1 MNQCNKFGRKL
12 RILSL
17 CFILLAAV
25 TVFAVTPFAFAEDQT
40 VSDETAAEEGA
51 AGILEEEPFIPPASF
66 TNVAPFGDPVQ
77 GTAPAYAVQAAN
89 DGAETDDGMVL
100 SKTATAND
108 DGSYTI
114 QMEAYATGSKIISE
128 VSKDVPT
135 DIVLVL
141 DQSGSM
147 AENMGTVSFEQ
158 YKDESTWY
166 DTTYHTRNQDYYEY
180 RHNGGSGNL
189 WHKLADDSYVS
200 VSVERQG
207 TVGYTGITN
216 GRNESSGGWGGS
228 FTNLYDNRDNL
239 YALVSGVYQK
249 VTVTTSG
256 RGNNKTY
263 TYTLPDGTEIA
274 SSQGQN
280 SSPTISN
287 TDDNKLYLAAV
298 DDTQTVYTYTYT
310 DSNGNVQTIGTS
322 TGADTVFSPT
332 LYKRVID
339 TSSGISKLDA
349 LKSAVTSFVNS
360 VSRKALGAD
369 GQYGTEDDIAH
380 RIAIVGFASN
390 SSNNN
395 TELLSTGNVTDYWSA
410 NNASYS
416 DALVSACGT
425 NGNVNPRLSKAI
437 DNLSANGDTY
447 LEYGMD
453 MANKIFVQYPITAED
468 TSGRQRVV
476 VVFTDGYPAP
486 SNTNDFNYSMANSAI
501 QNANASKQTYGATVY
516 TVGVFSTADPAA
528 DIETNFATSDGWS
541 NNKNNLTDQQEA
553 VAANRYMHYVSSNFP
568 GATSLN
574 QGGSMNPNAN
584 PFAGGDSYYLSAADA
599 NDLNNIFKQISENV
613 ESGGTSSTLTSS
625 SVVKDVISPYFTL
638 PEGTTADG
646 ITLETYACTGKNGS
660 DYTWSK
666 NADAMGAN
674 AIISGDQVSVTGF
687 NFSENYV
694 GTVTEGDKVTYRGH
708 KLVISFKVTPK
719 PGFLGG
725 NNVPTNANAGI
736 YAKEGDASAVK
747 TFGVPTVNVS
757 IPKITVNAAE
767 KNVYLLQ
774 NPTDDQLRAGM
785 TVKCGDVDIT
795 DPSRLAGWQ
804 KEFVTIDTPSVS
816 KSDGF
821 NATADGTYTITAS
834 VSPKDDGS
842 EEAESGTG
850 TANINVFKPEVTFKD
865 SQIYLG
871 QTVENYDVNLA
882 DVQWKH
888 EDTIADS
895 TNMGGASAPELTYS
909 YNPINPSEYDFK
921 KDTGVKVTDV
931 TIDGTPVNDCVTFK
945 HQDCDVLG
953 NNCQFGKGDFT
964 DCNFIV
970 HVKGFDLKIEK
981 RGAEDIDE
989 NQSFI
994 FNVQRWDDAAKNWVL
1009 VTQAVVLGNS
1019 YVTITELPIGTYRV
1033 VEDQNWSWRYN
1044 LQSVTGGVIGD
1055 MQPFANQ
1062 VTFDGVNGD
1071 LSKTLIFTN
1080 TRTQTKWLNGS
1091 AFCQNYWTKDADG
1104 NWKVEKHTFP
1114 NQENN

>member
-40 VSDETAAEEGA
+40 VYDEAAAEESS
-51 AGILEEEPFIPPASF
+51 AGILEEEPFIPPVSC
-66 TNVAPFGDPVQ
+66 TNVAPFGEPVQ
-77 GTAPAYAVQAAN
+77 GAAPAYAVQAAN
-89 DGAETDDGMVL
+89 DGAETGDGMVL
-100 SKTATAND
+100 SKTATANN
-108 DGSYTI
+108 DGTYTI

-128 VSKDVPT
+128 VSEDIPT

-147 AENMGTVSFEQ
+147 AEFFASVTA
-158 YKDESTWY
+158 DTWISNGFR
-166 DTTYHTRNQDYYEY
+166 RNSDNYSN
-180 RHNGGSGNL
+180 RSNL
-189 WHKLADDSYVS
+189 WYKLSDGSYVQ
-200 VSVERQG
+200 VAMERQ
-207 TVGYTGITN
+207 
-216 GRNESSGGWGGS
+216 W
-228 FTNLYDNRDNL
+228 
-239 YALVSGVYQK
+239 
-249 VTVTTSG
+249 
-256 RGNNKTY
+256 NKGTY
-263 TYTLPDGTEIA
+263 TYTYIDADGQTVTNT
-274 SSQGQN
+274 SNGQN
-280 SSPTISN
+280 
-287 TDDNKLYLAAV
+287 
-298 DDTQTVYTYTYT
+298 
-310 DSNGNVQTIGTS
+310 
-322 TGADTVFSPT
+322 TVFDEVRF
-332 LYKRVID
+332 YKRI
-339 TSSGISKLDA
+339 SGNSQINRLDA
-349 LKSAVTSFVNS
+349 LKSAVTNFSNEVAI
-360 VSRKALGAD
+360 KANGED
-369 GQYGTEDDIAH
+369 GVAGTSDDIHH
-380 RIAIVGFASN
+380 RVAIVGF
-390 SSNNN
+390 SSSGYNN
-395 TELLSTGNVTDYWSA
+395 TELLTGNTITRGSYKGIDASDSQYFPTGYAQNGPDYYDNVGITSQQYK
-410 NNASYS
+410 NALLDMASENAYTGVLTGIDS
-416 DALVSACGT
+416 LTAYGGT
-425 NGNVNPRLSKAI
+425 QTQAGI
-437 DNLSANGDTY
+437 
-447 LEYGMD
+447 D
-453 MANKIFVQYPITAED
+453 MANQIFANNPLEP
-468 TSGRQRVV
+468 GEKRNRVI
-476 VVFTDGYPAP
+476 VVFTDGVPGNYGYDSEVA
-486 SNTNDFNYSMANSAI
+486 SNAI
-501 QNANASKQTYGATVY
+501 TNANISKNTYGATVY
-516 TVGVFSTADPAA
+516 TVGIFSGADAKSEG
-528 DIETNFATSDGWS
+528 DQYSDNDTQKANWFM
-541 NNKNNLTDQQEA
+541 QQ
-553 VAANRYMHYVSSNFP
+553 VSSNNGTP
-568 GATSLN
+568 QS
-574 QGGSMNPNAN
+574 P
-584 PFAGGDSYYLSAADA
+584 SYYLSAENAD
-599 NDLNNIFKQISENV
+599 DLNKIFQQISSNV
-613 ESGGTSSTLTSS
+613 ETGGTSSTLTSS

-666 NADAMGAN
+666 NADAMGAK
-674 AIISGDQVSVTGF
+674 ASISGDQVSVTGF

-736 YAKEGDASAVK
+736 YAKEGDANAVK
-747 TFGVPTVNVS
+747 TFEVPTVNVP
-757 IPKITVNAAE
+757 IPNITVTATD

-785 TVKCGDVDIT
+785 TVKCGNVDIT
-795 DPSRLAGWQ
+795 DPSTLEEWQ

-850 TANINVFKPEVTFKD
+850 TANINVFNPEVTFKD

-888 EDTIADS
+888 GDTIADS

-970 HVKGFDLKIEK
+970 HVKGFELTIRKE
-981 RGAEDIDE
+981 GAQPIDE

-994 FNVQRWDDAAKNWVL
+994 FNVERLEGSNWVL

-1044 LQSVTGGVIGD
+1044 LQSVTGGVVGD

-1062 VTFDGVNGD
+1062 IIFDGVNGD